1 MTSNFKKEIAVTQ
14 SWTDKLRGLGRSTG
28 KLAAG
33 SPDTMKA
40 FGGLAAA
47 ATKDGALDKKTKE
60 LMAIAISICI
70 RCEGCIAYHTNNAIK
85 AGATRAEMLESI
97 NVAVEMGGGPSTV
110 YGSKALEAFDEFA
123 D

>member
-1 MTSNFKKEIAVTQ
+1 MAQ
-14 SWTDKLRGLGRSTG
+14 SWTDKLRGVGRTTG

-33 SPDTMKA
+33 APDTMKA

-60 LMAIAISICI
+60 LMAISISICI
-70 RCEGCIAYHTNNAIK
+70 RCEGCIAYHTHNAIK
-85 AGATRAEMLESI
+85 AGATREEMLETIS
-97 NVAVEMGGGPSTV
+97 VAVEMGGGPSTV

-123 D
+123 G

>member
-1 MTSNFKKEIAVTQ
+1 MSSN
-14 SWTDKLRGLGRSTG
+14 WTETLQHLGKSTG
-28 KLAAG
+28 KLASA

-70 RCEGCIAYHTNNAIK
+70 RCEGCIAYHTHNALK
-85 AGATRAEMLESI
+85 AGATREEMVESI
-97 NVAVEMGGGPSTV
+97 SVAVEMGGGPSTV
-110 YGSKALEAFDEFA
+110 YGAKALEAFDEFSGG
-123 D
+123 